1 MTRVLVVD
9 NYDSFVYNLVQ
20 YVGTHAEVV
29 VRRNDEIDVDG
40 VRRLDPDGIVVS
52 PGPGTPEAA
61 GVSVPVFE
69 SLSYPTLGVCLGHQ
83 ALCAANGAS
92 VGHAP
97 EVVHGKPST
106 VTHDG
111 RGLFEG
117 LPERLEVGRYHSLA
131 VDHGELPDTLV
142 ETARTEDERRV
153 VMGVRHREEPH
164 VGVQFH
170 PESILTDAGERMVAS
185 FCESCSIT

>member
-1 MTRVLVVD
+1 M
-9 NYDSFVYNLVQ
+9 
-20 YVGTHAEVV
+20 
-29 VRRNDEIDVDG
+29 
-40 VRRLDPDGIVVS
+40 
-52 PGPGTPEAA
+52 
-61 GVSVPVFE
+61 
-69 SLSYPTLGVCLGHQ
+69 
-83 ALCAANGAS
+83 
-92 VGHAP
+92 
-97 EVVHGKPST
+97 VHGKPST

-117 LPERLEVGRYHSLA
+117 LPGRLEVGRYHSLA
-131 VDHGELPDTLV
+131 VDHGELPDALV

-185 FCESCSIT
+185 FCESCSTT